1 MSPRPSA
8 HLDYSAYMCV
18 RKMTTKSGTLR
29 RHGNIR
35 LKMKMSSKFTD
46 SNTHTA
52 HLFTTFLPTTHTHLH
67 FILQHK
73 HYTTIHLHTTHT
85 PHRIPGCWRCA
96 VPFPP
101 HLIKHADTPW
111 EDTPQ
116 GVYPRAL
123 GGEYQWARSFN
134 APRQQIV

>member
-1 MSPRPSA
+1 
-8 HLDYSAYMCV
+8 MCV
-18 RKMTTKSGTLR
+18 RNMTTKSGTLR

-73 HYTTIHLHTTHT
+73 HYTTIHLHTHT
-85 PHRIPGCWRCA
+85 APHTWVLALRRP
-96 VPFPP
+96 VPSPP
-101 HLIKHADTPW
+101 HKTCGHPLGGHPTRGL
-111 EDTPQ
+111 PQ
-116 GVYPRAL
+116 GFGGRISVGTELQRA
-123 GGEYQWARSFN
+123 QTTNCMIISHTS
-134 APRQQIV
+134 I